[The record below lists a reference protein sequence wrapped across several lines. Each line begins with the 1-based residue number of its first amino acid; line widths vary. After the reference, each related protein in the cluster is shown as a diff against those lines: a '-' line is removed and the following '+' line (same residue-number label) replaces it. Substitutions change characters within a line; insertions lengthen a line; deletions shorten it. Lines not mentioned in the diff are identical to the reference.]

1 MNEIISQLVY
11 PKPILLIGLLF
22 LMFFD
27 LLTGINKATKAG
39 NATTSRGMRDT
50 FDKGSTYLIFIF
62 SLVVLVNITNIADE
76 DKEFS
81 GVLAFS
87 LSAVVIGSCYIE
99 FKSIIENLIIT
110 NTDKNGEVSDFATY
124 FLIPLHKILILKLA
138 KKEITNE
145 IKD

>member
-11 PKPILLIGLLF
+11 PKPILIIGLLF

-62 SLVVLVNITNIADE
+62 SLVILVNITNIADE
-76 DKEFS
+76 S
-81 GVLAFS
+81 
-87 LSAVVIGSCYIE
+87 Y
-99 FKSIIENLIIT
+99 
-110 NTDKNGEVSDFATY
+110 
-124 FLIPLHKILILKLA
+124 
-138 KKEITNE
+138 
-145 IKD
+145 

>member
-50 FDKGSTYLIFIF
+50 FDKGSTYLIFIL
-62 SLVVLVNITNIADE
+62 SLVVLANIINIADA
-76 DKEFS
+76 DKQFTN
-81 GVLAFS
+81 VLLLS
-87 LSAVVIGSCYIE
+87 LSTVTCGACYIE
-99 FKSIIENLIIT
+99 FKSIIENLIAI
-110 NTDKNGEVSDFATY
+110 NTDKDGKESDFAAI
-124 FLIPLHKILILKLA
+124 FLQPMHKVLILKLA
-138 KKEITNE
+138 KKQENE
-145 IKD
+145 A